1 MITAAMSGV
10 DEPRALSGATAAPEV
25 ELSPL
30 PFERVYERH
39 AGPVYRFCLSLTG
52 NPATAEDVASDTFA
66 AALVAYE
73 RVRPE
78 ESGLRSWLFRIARNE
93 AIDHLRRVGRA
104 RRFLDRHWFR
114 PEPEHV
120 EDAALLR
127 AELREVIAAIS
138 RLSRRDRQLLG
149 LRLAAGLS
157 FAEIGTV
164 TGMQEAAARVA
175 THRALKRLR
184 SLVAPPDPDGELP

>member
-1 MITAAMSGV
+1 MITAAMTGV
-10 DEPRALSGATAAPEV
+10 DEPWGLSGATAAPEAEV
-25 ELSPL
+25 SPL

-39 AGPVYRFCLSLTG
+39 AGPVYRFCLSQTG
-52 NPATAEDVASDTFA
+52 NATTAEDVASDTFA
-66 AALVAYE
+66 AALAAYE

-78 ESGLRSWLFRIARNE
+78 EAGLRPWLFRIARNQ
-93 AIDHLRRVGRA
+93 AVDHRRRLGRT
-104 RRFLDRHWFR
+104 RRFLDRQGR
-114 PEPEHV
+114 QVAPELV

-127 AELREVIAAIS
+127 AELREVVAAMG
-138 RLSRRDRQLLG
+138 RLPGRDRQLLG

-157 FAEIGTV
+157 FAEISAV

-184 SLVAPPDPDGELP
+184 SLVAPPDLDGELP

>member
-1 MITAAMSGV
+1 MITAAMTGMV
-10 DEPRALSGATAAPEV
+10 EPRDLGGSAPAPDAA
-25 ELSPL
+25 LSPL

-39 AGPVYRFCLSLTG
+39 AGQIYRFCLSQTG
-52 NPATAEDVASDTFA
+52 NATTAEDVASDTFA
-66 AALVAYE
+66 AALAAYE

-78 ESGLRSWLFRIARNE
+78 EAGLRPWLFRIARNQ
-93 AIDHLRRVGRA
+93 AVDHRRRLGRA
-104 RRFLDRHWFR
+104 RRFLDRQGHQVA
-114 PEPEHV
+114 PELV

-127 AELREVIAAIS
+127 AELREVVAAMS
-138 RLSRRDRQLLG
+138 RLPRRDRQLLG

-184 SLVAPPDPDGELP
+184 SLVAPPNPDGGLP

>member
-1 MITAAMSGV
+1 MITAAMTGV
-10 DEPRALSGATAAPEV
+10 TESWDVSGAAPAPEV

-39 AGPVYRFCLSLTG
+39 AGPVYRFCLSQTG
-52 NPATAEDVASDTFA
+52 NATIAEDVASDTFA
-66 AALVAYE
+66 AALAAYE
-73 RVRPE
+73 RVRPDQA
-78 ESGLRSWLFRIARNE
+78 GLRPWLFRIARNQ
-93 AIDHLRRVGRA
+93 AVDHRRRLGRA
-104 RRFLDRHWFR
+104 RRFLDRQSR
-114 PEPEHV
+114 QSDPEHV
-120 EDAALLR
+120 EDTALLR
-127 AELREVIAAIS
+127 AELREVIAAMS
-138 RLSRRDRQLLG
+138 RLPRRDRQLLG

-184 SLVAPPDPDGELP
+184 GLVAPPDPDGELP